1 MSKNLTQRPVSAGR
15 RDFLAQAALS
25 ALALPAFA
33 QPAAWPSRP
42 IKLVIGYGPGGAGDT
57 TARLLAEGMQKLLKQ
72 PVIMDYRPGAS
83 GMLAA
88 DLVAKSP
95 ADGYTLHLTDDGA
108 LSIGP
113 ATRKINYDPQAF
125 TFIGSPG
132 GLPLVLCTPP
142 SLPVNTVAELVSH
155 IKAHPG
161 TVSYATSGVGSLP
174 HLLGEQFKSLIAADL
189 TDVPYKG
196 TGALLPDL
204 MSGRVA
210 FAFPATTGVL
220 SHVKAG
226 SVRALAITSP
236 KRIALMPNVPTMAEA
251 GYPQIN
257 SIYRSAI
264 VAPPGLPAAIEAQ
277 LTAALQQVTQDAAT
291 ITLLETG
298 GFNVAYQPPAA
309 TKLVFKNE
317 LQKWKALIVANG
329 LHLSE

>member
-1 MSKNLTQRPVSAGR
+1 M
-15 RDFLAQAALS
+15 
-25 ALALPAFA
+25 
-33 QPAAWPSRP
+33 
-42 IKLVIGYGPGGAGDT
+42 
-57 TARLLAEGMQKLLKQ
+57 
-72 PVIMDYRPGAS
+72 
-83 GMLAA
+83 
-88 DLVAKSP
+88 
-95 ADGYTLHLTDDGA
+95 
-108 LSIGP
+108 
-113 ATRKINYDPQAF
+113 
-125 TFIGSPG
+125 
-132 GLPLVLCTPP
+132 
-142 SLPVNTVAELVSH
+142 
-155 IKAHPG
+155 
-161 TVSYATSGVGSLP
+161 GSLP

-298 GFNVAYQPPAA
+298 GFERGVPAA
-309 TKLVFKNE
+309 RRDEVG
-317 LQKWKALIVANG
+317 LQKRAAEVEGADRGQWPAPERITGVPPNG
-329 LHLSE
+329 ENL